1 MILYIDP
8 GTGSMLITIVIS
20 LLGTA
25 LYFLRNL
32 FMKLKFFAK
41 GEKVDKNAD
50 KIPLVIYSDHKRYWN
65 VFEPICDELEK
76 REIDTVFM
84 TQSEDDPALDKEYKH
99 IKAEFIGEGSKGF
112 AKLNNLNAKVVL
124 STTPSLDVFQWKR
137 SKNVNYY
144 IHIPHAPD
152 DMATYKM
159 FALDYY
165 DAVLVSG
172 KHQEKLVRK
181 LEDIRKLPAKDIE
194 IVGMPYLDVM
204 SERVKLEKKNGSAN
218 RTVLLSPS
226 WGENGI
232 LRKYGSDL
240 IDLLIATGY
249 KIIIRPHPQSYTAD
263 KECIDE
269 LKAKYKESDLLKW
282 NRDNDNFNV
291 LNESDIMISDF
302 SGIIFEYALVF
313 DKPVIYTKSEFDKST
328 FDCAWFEE
336 DPWMFTTLPKVGKE
350 LLESDFDNIKQTI
363 DECINSK
370 EYSDN
375 RNSVREETWMHIN
388 EGSVRVVDYLEKT
401 IINME
406 NKDLL
411 DDSLQEDDY
420 IVVQKETENSNV
432 LDSEEKE
439 DK

>member
-144 IHIPHAPD
+144 VHIQHMPNGIT
-152 DMATYKM
+152 TYRM
-159 FALDYY
+159 FGIDYY
-165 DAVLVSG
+165 DAILLSG
-172 KHQEKLVRK
+172 EYQEVQIRE
-181 LEDIRKLPAKDIE
+181 LERLRNLPEKELEFIG
-194 IVGMPYLDVM
+194 IPYMDVM
-204 SERVKLEKKNGSAN
+204 KEKVKTSKKIQNDKTTVIVAPTWGPNSILN
-218 RTVLLSPS
+218 R
-226 WGENGI
+226 
-232 LRKYGSDL
+232 YGSKF
-240 IDLLIATGY
+240 IDCLLETGY
-249 KIIIRPHPQSYTAD
+249 KIIIRPHPQSFSS
-263 KECIDE
+263 ESE
-269 LKAKYKESDLLKW
+269 LIEKLQKQYS
-282 NRDNDNFNV
+282 DNDQIEWNSDTDNFDV
-291 LNESDIMISDF
+291 LNQSDILISDYSGVIFDF
-302 SGIIFEYALVF
+302 SLIF
-313 DKPVIYTKSEFDKST
+313 DKPVIYTEYEFDDSIY
-328 FDCAWFEE
+328 DCAWIE
-336 DPWMFTTLPKVGKE
+336 DDTWTIKILPYIGMKLTEDNFGNIKEMIDE
-350 LLESDFDNIKQTI
+350 LLVSEKYSEGRDRAR
-363 DECINSK
+363 K
-370 EYSDN
+370 EA
-375 RNSVREETWMHIN
+375 WMYPG
-388 EGSVRVVDYLEKT
+388 EGTTRTVDYLEK
-401 IINME
+401 
-406 NKDLL
+406 
-411 DDSLQEDDY
+411 
-420 IVVQKETENSNV
+420 V
-432 LDSEEKE
+432 LDRFNKEEE
-439 DK
+439 EAE